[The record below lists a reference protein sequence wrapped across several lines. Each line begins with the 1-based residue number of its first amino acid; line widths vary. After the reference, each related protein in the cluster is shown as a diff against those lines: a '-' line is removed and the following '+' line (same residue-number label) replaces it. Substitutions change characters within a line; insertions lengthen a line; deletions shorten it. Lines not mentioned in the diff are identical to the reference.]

1 MTNLNANAIDNFN
14 AAART
19 LESFRISVS
28 KKYAISSKMEYAIRV
43 AAALIGA
50 GSRQASAS
58 ERVDPLEDSLA
69 RAAFAS
75 QFWDVARGLVIFAE
89 GLGCKHGN
97 WATHWL
103 DHIDGSAGGPELWGT
118 ARKDAPELLGFVTL
132 FESVVTARGEPYLTA
147 PSKVRE
153 FFEGL
158 PVTPP
163 VGDEPWYPA
172 WDALA
177 AAAKSCVLFLVDV
190 FEVQEQSSAV

>member
-1 MTNLNANAIDNFN
+1 MTILNTNAVDNFN
-14 AAART
+14 VAART
-19 LESFRISVS
+19 LESFRSSVS
-28 KKYAISSKMEYAIRV
+28 SKYAIPSKMEYAIRV
-43 AAALIGA
+43 AAARISA
-50 GSRQASAS
+50 AARQASAS
-58 ERVDPLEDSLA
+58 ESVDPLQDSLA

-75 QFWDVARGLVIFAE
+75 QFWDVARGLVNFAE

-103 DHIDGSAGGPELWGT
+103 DDIDGSAGGPELWGA
-118 ARKDAPELLGFVTL
+118 ARKDAPELLGFVAM

-147 PSKVRE
+147 PSKIRE
-153 FFEGL
+153 FFDGI

-177 AAAKSCVLFLVDV
+177 AAAKSCVLFLLDV
-190 FEVQEQSSAV
+190 FEVQEQSSVV